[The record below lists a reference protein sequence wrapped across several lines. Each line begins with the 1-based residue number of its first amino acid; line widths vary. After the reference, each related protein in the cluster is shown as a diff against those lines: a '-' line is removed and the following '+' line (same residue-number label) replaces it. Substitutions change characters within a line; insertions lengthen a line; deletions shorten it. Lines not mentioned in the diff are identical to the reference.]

1 MRLTSVLC
9 LFISVESKKKYL
21 SKNLKPNGSPKN
33 LKPNGS
39 PKNLVVFT
47 HTKVLGQLIQ
57 QIDQMPQ
64 QQVRY
69 HLEKYHSN
77 TDSICGIYRAL
88 A

>member
-33 LKPNGS
+33 L
-39 PKNLVVFT
+39 VVFT
-47 HTKVLGQLIQ
+47 HTKVVGQLIQ